1 MESHGKKPPGDKS
14 VLRTLERGLAVLDV
28 LGSAEGGHSL
38 SEIAQRL
45 DLSVGVTHRLLQT
58 LMHAGYVEQQPRTRH
73 YQLGLKILELRG
85 ATVGAIRMAAEA
97 RPFLRDLMLRVGLL
111 THLAVY
117 RGGAVVYIDRVD
129 SPDSLARYVPIGMKA
144 PAHATSLGKALLAYA
159 PDEEVRAFLSRCAL
173 TEFTPMTISDAETL
187 RHELDVT
194 RERGYALDRGESQI
208 DRYCLAAPIF
218 DYTEQAVAA
227 VSVAG
232 THERI
237 EPHVAELA
245 PLVVAAAREISAR
258 FGYRSAE
265 ELALTGRS
273 LIPAWNPEPPDSRRD
288 AAAAPG
294 SRIDR
299 GGLEMTRQMG
309 RRSSR
314 KGDL

>member
-1 MESHGKKPPGDKS
+1 MENHEERQPSDKT
-14 VLRTLERGLAVLDV
+14 VLRTLERGLAVLEV

-38 SEIAQRL
+38 SEVAQRL
-45 DLSVGVTHRLLQT
+45 ELSVGVTHRLLQT

-129 SPDSLARYVPIGMKA
+129 SPESLARYVPIGLKA

-159 PDEEVRAFLSRCAL
+159 PDDEVRAFLARCAL
-173 TEFTPMTISDAETL
+173 TEFTPMTITDPEVL
-187 RHELDVT
+187 RHELEAT
-194 RERGYALDRGESQI
+194 RERGYALDGGESRI

-218 DYTEQAVAA
+218 DYTERAVAA

-232 THERI
+232 TQAQI
-237 EPHVAELA
+237 EPHVADLA
-245 PLVVAAAREISAR
+245 PLVVATAREISAR
-258 FGYRSAE
+258 FGYRPAE
-265 ELALTGRS
+265 ELALTGLS
-273 LIPAWNPEPPDSRRD
+273 LLPAWGSEPPAGRRD
-288 AAAAPG
+288 AAAEPEARSVRRGLGTAP
-294 SRIDR
+294 RV
-299 GGLEMTRQMG
+299 G
-309 RRSSR
+309 RRSPR
-314 KGDL
+314 EGGV